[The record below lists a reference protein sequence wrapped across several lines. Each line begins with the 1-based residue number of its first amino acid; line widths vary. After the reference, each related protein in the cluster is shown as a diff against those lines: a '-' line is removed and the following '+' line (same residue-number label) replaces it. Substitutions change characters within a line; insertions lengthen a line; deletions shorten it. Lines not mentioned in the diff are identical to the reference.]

1 MSREELEPSTPK
13 FRVSRLARAAGVWGP
28 GLLAMLADTDAGN
41 VIAAAQAGAQW
52 RYRLLPLLLLL
63 IPMLYLVQELTVRV
77 GVHTGRGYGELV
89 RERFGTA
96 WAGVAVAGLAAA
108 SIGTLI
114 TEFTAVAGI
123 GELFGVSRA
132 LTLPLVTVALLAVT
146 GTGSY
151 RRFERIA
158 LAIGAFELAF
168 FAVAMAAHPSLSE
181 MARQAT
187 DLPLTNAGFLW
198 IAAAIIGA
206 TFNPWMIFYQQS
218 ATVEKK
224 LQPQDLSAARRDTGV
239 GATLTQCLTGAVLI
253 AAAATLRS
261 GGVAKL
267 DSVGEISNALTPL
280 LGVEVGRLIFSAAV
294 LGASFVAAIVSSLAL
309 AWGVGEI
316 AGYRRSLEYRP
327 FEAKWFYGAYAF
339 CVLAA
344 AWLVWL
350 TPNLIGLAIA
360 AQVLN
365 AFLMPLVIGLL
376 VALAARALPRSVR
389 LRGARL
395 WLTVGFATAISGLG
409 LVGGVAGWL

>member
-1 MSREELEPSTPK
+1 
-13 FRVSRLARAAGVWGP
+13 
-28 GLLAMLADTDAGN
+28 MLADTDAGN
-41 VIAAAQAGAQW
+41 VITAAQAGAQW

-96 WAGVAVAGLAAA
+96 CAAVAVAGLAAA

-158 LAIGAFELAF
+158 LTIGAFELAF
-168 FAVAMAAHPSLSE
+168 FAMAIAAHPSLSE
-181 MARQAT
+181 MARQAI
-187 DLPLTNAGFLW
+187 DWPLTNAGFWW

-218 ATVEKK
+218 ATVEKRVRTK
-224 LQPQDLSAARRDTGV
+224 DLDHARWDTAI
-239 GATLTQCLTGAVLI
+239 GAIVTQLLTGAVLVS
-253 AAAATLRS
+253 AAAAF
-261 GGVAKL
+261 GAEEHGIKL
-267 DSVGEISNALTPL
+267 KNVGQISDALTPL
-280 LGVEVGRLIFSAAV
+280 LGTTIGRVVFGAGV
-294 LGASFVAAIVSSLAL
+294 LGASLVAAIVCS
-309 AWGVGEI
+309 
-316 AGYRRSLEYRP
+316 
-327 FEAKWFYGAYAF
+327 
-339 CVLAA
+339 LAA
-344 AWLVWL
+344 AWGAGEAAGYQRSLERQPFQAWWFYAVYVTCIGGAVVLVWL
-350 TPNLIGLAIA
+350 VNDLVWLVVA

-365 AFLMPLVIGLL
+365 VFLMPYLFALL
-376 VALAARALPRSVR
+376 AVLAATVVPEHAR
-389 LRGARL
+389 LRGLYLGVVVMVAAIA
-395 WLTVGFATAISGLG
+395 FALG
-409 LVGGVAGWL
+409 LYGGIAGFF